1 MINTIF
7 YFVDDE
13 TFDYNTAL
21 QQETISPYT
30 IVFNK
35 FDKTI
40 KMGGVSYGQMNRT
53 DVVASLGNI
62 SDILPVATSVA
73 LGAIKIGYTSN
84 VGAQNRNYGVQLDE
98 NNRAFVSVPWTD
110 TITPEYDDSAI
121 QRDIASERQRIDTLI
136 QNLDASIKE
145 KVEDLLEDAQWVEDN
160 LTEGQVGGQSTDTV
174 EELLKTYGVWN
185 WVDPNDHSKGKTYNI
200 TKLQADVLGIS
211 AYTGDITS
219 NTAALANLD
228 IKINGE
234 YTLVVE
240 AAGTDTSGAIEI
252 STISTEIA
260 GLESVADGDTF
271 RTKSFDTI
279 PASNAIYKKGSTY
292 FHFVKSNNLVDSNTT
307 LTDSISQ
314 YGDNFDKLVKM
325 AASTLGLKTSKNG
338 NLLTTMA
345 DLASVITTTP
355 NQTTGS
361 YFTGYSGLST
371 KVEELSDG
379 MSAHSS
385 LLSTITKS
393 TDPDDADYGKLS
405 DSLMAGIASD
415 INVSGAISTAQTNLI
430 SSINDKSAGIT
441 VMVTKDSSTGVVDSG
456 ITLKADQVTIDAN
469 QTKFKSAVGSFIKTD
484 VLETGVADIKARL
497 TVGGSDPAGSGT
509 PGTITMKDA
518 SDGTIGIWDKDKL
531 AVGTTSSP
539 SSSNSAMLVNAD
551 GSGSLSKGNISWN
564 TNGDVS
570 VNGTGQFNG
579 DVYANQ
585 FRAGG
590 TSSFNITVESD
601 AINFN
606 YGNTKQAWFST
617 KKLEMNSN
625 GEIVDTGNDAPQGF
639 YLYMI
644 SPRTG
649 NLVTIDFESGK
660 FIEVT
665 NGSVSVHTDRTTVKE
680 ISAGSNG
687 QAIITDTTI
696 YYATDTSGAT
706 PVNTYYWDSELQNQI
721 TGNLDYSVGNV
732 DHHFYIVAA
741 DKYVIVSENNGQGVP
756 GYTLRR
762 VTIYQRAKYDS
773 TAHRIVGYNNSV
785 ANDNKVYVVDKGT
798 LNAPNKYFLVVSE
811 STTTPLTNA
820 GVLMEGTSTTLSD
833 MPSNM
838 KLSSNNNTQVQVY
851 VAAISAGGSI
861 PSPSNSV
868 SIFTP
873 GTGASSAVMTMTNYT
888 VTTS

>member
-13 TFDYNTAL
+13 TFDYAAAIE
-21 QQETISPYT
+21 QGVISPYT
-30 IVFNK
+30 IVFDK

-40 KMGGVSYGQMNRT
+40 RMGGVSYGQMSRA
-53 DVVASLGNI
+53 DIAACLSNI
-62 SDILPVATSVA
+62 SDILPVATDTA

-84 VGAQNRNYGVQLDE
+84 VGSSNRNYGVQLDE
-98 NNRAFVSVPWTD
+98 HNRAYVAVPWTD
-110 TITPEYDDSAI
+110 TITPVFDDSELRNAI
-121 QRDIASERQRIDTLI
+121 NVEKGRIDAFTR
-136 QNLDASIKE
+136 NLATAVQE
-145 KVEDLLEDAQWVEDN
+145 KVENLLDDAQWVEDN
-160 LTEGQVGGQSTDTV
+160 LMEGEFGGQSTDTT

-185 WVDPNDHSKGKTYNI
+185 WKDPNDHSQGKTYNI
-200 TKLQADVLGIS
+200 TKLQADVTGLE
-211 AYTGDITS
+211 AYTGDITG
-219 NTAALANLD
+219 NRAAIANLEMKVD
-228 IKINGE
+228 GE
-234 YTLVVE
+234 YTLTTE

-252 STISTEIA
+252 STISEEIA
-260 GLESVADGDTF
+260 GLDSVANGDTF
-271 RTKSFDTI
+271 RTSQFDTL

-292 FHFVKSNNLVDSNTT
+292 FHFVKSDGVIDSVTNLTN
-307 LTDSISQ
+307 SISQ
-314 YGDNFDKLVKM
+314 YGPNFDKLVKM
-325 AASTLGLKTSKNG
+325 AASTLGLKTSQNG

-393 TDPDDADYGKLS
+393 TDPTSDDYGKLS
-405 DSLMAGIASD
+405 DSLMAGIANYVD
-415 INVSGAISTAQTNLI
+415 VSSEISTAQTNLI

-441 VMVTKDSSTGVVDSG
+441 VMVTKDSNG
-456 ITLKADQVTIDAN
+456 TIDSNIKLNADEIILN
-469 QTKFKSAVGSFIKTD
+469 GQTSFKTAVGAFVKTD
-484 VLETGVADIKARL
+484 VLEAGVADIKARL

-606 YGNTKQAWFST
+606 YGSTRQAWFST

-625 GEIVDTGNDAPQGF
+625 GEIVDTGDDAPQGF

-649 NLVTIDFESGK
+649 NLVTIDFESGM
-660 FIEVT
+660 FVEVT
-665 NGSVSVHTDRTTVKE
+665 NGTVDVHTDSNTVKE
-680 ISAGSNG
+680 ISAGSRG
-687 QAIITDTTI
+687 AAIVSNKTV
-696 YYATDTSGAT
+696 YYTTDTSGST
-706 PVNTYYWDSELQNQI
+706 PVNTYYWNSECTNQI
-721 TGNLDYSVGNV
+721 SGNLSDASHNYYVVVG
-732 DHHFYIVAA
+732 
-741 DKYVIVSENNGQGVP
+741 DKYVVVNEDTGTGRSP
-756 GYTLRR
+756 YMLRR
-762 VTIYQRAKYDS
+762 VTIYQPAKYDEN
-773 TAHRIVGYNNSV
+773 AHRIIGYG
-785 ANDNKVYVVDKGT
+785 DRVYVIDKGT
-798 LNAPNKYFLVVSE
+798 VSAPNRYFVISMA
-811 STTTPLTNA
+811 STAATLYNTS
-820 GVLMEGTSTTLSD
+820 VYMEGTTTTLD
-833 MPSNM
+833 NMPSNM
-838 KLSSNNNTQVQVY
+838 KLTSGSGSVQVY
-851 VAAISAGGSI
+851 VATKSAGSSI
-861 PSPSNSV
+861 PALTNTI

-873 GTGASSAVMTMTNYT
+873 GSGASSSVMTKVDYT
-888 VTTS
+888 VS